1 MRTPA
6 GKECPQ
12 YYEDF
17 HRGRNIQ
24 ECRLAERNPASARW
38 QPNDCSR
45 CPVPE
50 ILRANASPYM
60 RLKLTIK
67 PGFLGIG
74 RHNEVEAFCERHNIP
89 IQDPFVGCP
98 KCNAERP
105 GFEDFLETLENRSND
120 DQSSAS

>member
-12 YYEDF
+12 YYADF
-17 HRGRNIQ
+17 HRGRHQQ
-24 ECRLAERNPASARW
+24 ECRLADRNPSSARW
-38 QPNDCSR
+38 QPSDCSR

-50 ILRANASPYM
+50 ILHANASPYM

-74 RHNEVEAFCERHNIP
+74 RQNVVEAFCERHNIP
-89 IQDPFVGCP
+89 ITDPMVGCP

-105 GFEDFLETLENRSND
+105 GIDAFLSALENEEG
-120 DQSSAS
+120 